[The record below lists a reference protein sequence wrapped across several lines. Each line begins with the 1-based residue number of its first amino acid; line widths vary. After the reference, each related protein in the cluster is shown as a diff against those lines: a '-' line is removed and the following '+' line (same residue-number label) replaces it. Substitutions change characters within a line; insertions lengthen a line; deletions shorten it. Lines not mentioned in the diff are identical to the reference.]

1 MSDLDA
7 QALASELA
15 DLREQLELIQSEV
28 AAIRHP
34 RSTEDRISNAVSELR
49 AIVHATETAT
59 NGILAVA
66 EAIDSAAESIPRAA
80 SEGGVDMA
88 VEQIHSL
95 VASLFTECA
104 FQDITGQR
112 VSKVVTT
119 LEFVEQRIGTII
131 QVLGDGFDGLTPPT
145 HGPAGGDDGLLHGP
159 ARSGGGVSQADIDSL
174 FG

>member
-7 QALASELA
+7 TTLASELA
-15 DLREQLELIQSEV
+15 ELREQLALIQSEV

-34 RSTEDRISNAVSELR
+34 RSTEDRISTAVSELR
-49 AIVHATETAT
+49 AIVYATETAT

-80 SEGGVDMA
+80 SEGSVDMA

-131 QVLGDGFDGLTPPT
+131 QVLGDSFDDMIPPS
-145 HGPAGGDDGLLHGP
+145 HGPAGGADGLLNGP
-159 ARSGGGVSQADIDSL
+159 SRGGGVSQADIDSL

>member
-15 DLREQLELIQSEV
+15 DLREQLEMIQSEI

-80 SEGGVDMA
+80 SEGSVDMA
-88 VEQIHSL
+88 VDQIHSL

-131 QVLGDGFDGLTPPT
+131 QVLGDGFDGVAPPDQ
-145 HGPAGGDDGLLHGP
+145 GAASGDDGLLHGP
-159 ARSGGGVSQADIDSL
+159 ARSGGVSQADIDSL

>member
-15 DLREQLELIQSEV
+15 DLREQLEMIQSEI

-80 SEGGVDMA
+80 TEGNVDMA
-88 VEQIHSL
+88 VDQIHSL

-119 LEFVEQRIGTII
+119 LEFVEQRLGTII
-131 QVLGDGFDGLTPPT
+131 QVLGDGFEGITPPT
-145 HGPAGGDDGLLHGP
+145 HGPAGGEDGLLHGP
-159 ARSGGGVSQADIDSL
+159 ARSGGVSQADIDSL

>member
-1 MSDLDA
+1 MSDVTS
-7 QALASELA
+7 QTLASELA
-15 DLREQLELIQSEV
+15 ELREQLALIQSEV

-34 RSTEDRISNAVSELR
+34 RSTEDRISIAVAELR
-49 AIVHATETAT
+49 AIVYATETAT

-80 SEGGVDMA
+80 SEGSVDMA

-112 VSKVVTT
+112 VSRVVTT
-119 LEFVEQRIGTII
+119 LEFVEQRVGTII
-131 QVLGDGFDGLTPPT
+131 QVLGDSFDDMIPPNQ
-145 HGPAGGDDGLLHGP
+145 GPSGGIDGLLNGP
-159 ARSGGGVSQADIDSL
+159 SRSGGVSQADIDSL

>member
-1 MSDLDA
+1 MNDLTS
-7 QALASELA
+7 QTLASELA
-15 DLREQLELIQSEV
+15 ELREQLALIQSEV

-34 RSTEDRISNAVSELR
+34 RSTEDRISTAVSELR
-49 AIVHATETAT
+49 AIVYATETAT

-80 SEGGVDMA
+80 SEGSVDMA

-112 VSKVVTT
+112 VSRVVTT
-119 LEFVEQRIGTII
+119 LEFVEQRIGIII
-131 QVLGDGFDGLTPPT
+131 QALGDSFDDMIPPNQ
-145 HGPAGGDDGLLHGP
+145 GPAGGTDGLLNGP
-159 ARSGGGVSQADIDSL
+159 SRSGGVSQADIDSL